1 MEALAAARAQL
12 IEGPRATG
20 DLDRLLT
27 EPLDQLISELSADL
41 SERTAVLAV
50 GGYGRGELW
59 IHSDVDLL
67 ILHEGPPP
75 ETRGLLYPLW
85 DARIKVGH
93 STRTVRDTL
102 TFARDDLNTLCSL
115 LTTRLLWG
123 RTDLIEELQL
133 GLRKLLAGPRA
144 NLADLLAQEQ
154 RQVWDREPFAR
165 QEFDLKTG
173 RGGLRTHHRL
183 DWDRIRADLLKEEA
197 SVPSQPGEL
206 AALAT
211 LGRIRHAIHAI
222 SRRPTD
228 FYPIELRPAVGRW
241 LGEDPTEIAT
251 EAYRAARALDG
262 VAALRWGRVRP
273 SGADPIN
280 EAGSTV
286 VRLVRSR
293 WARRQP
299 ASTPLA
305 QAREAVA
312 SRSAGRLSLWERD
325 LAARSGPPDWSAGDR
340 AALVALLASGT
351 SGWDS
356 LLGLWE
362 SGWLTRALPEIAHL
376 QGLAQVAPFH
386 AHPVDAHLGATVSE
400 IVDLAQSREWSETAD
415 SLGSLDELLLAGF
428 LHDIGKGQGGDHSI
442 TGSVTAQSMLRRIG
456 FSTTTGEVVSRAIR
470 HHLLLN
476 EIAQRRDLAEPAVA
490 AEVAHQVGDLD
501 FLRLLTLLSIADAK
515 ATGPDMWS
523 PWKESLLQTLVD
535 RVEELLQGTSSDLT
549 RSLTES
555 LYQLLENEIDRD
567 RIASH
572 LEGMPPGYV
581 ARFGPEAVASHLR
594 LLEPAPKSGEV
605 RTALVAGAPVSNLVI
620 VTKDRPGLLTT
631 VAGVLSLHNLN
642 VLEASVATR
651 TDGVAVDSFRVTD
664 GRGGDMIGQGRWPA
678 VRESLDLAV
687 AGKLELEERLAAK
700 RQEIPLDLSVEVSG
714 NRIEIEANDRLG
726 LLHDLA
732 FALGQLGVDIELAKI
747 DTRGGRAIDVFTV
760 RNPADLGT
768 RDPFRPDPRTEGYAG
783 GFRTKL
789 HSQAQRRSDV
799 GGGEAAVDHESGAG
813 GEG

>member
-1 MEALAAARAQL
+1 MSEAPKRSNPAEALASARAQL

-20 DLDRLLT
+20 DLDRLLIP
-27 EPLDQLISELSADL
+27 PLDQLIGELSIDL
-41 SERTAVLAV
+41 GDRAAVLAV
-50 GGYGRGELW
+50 GGYGRGQLW

-75 ETRGLLYPLW
+75 ATRALLYPLW

-93 STRTVRDTL
+93 ATRTVRDTL
-102 TFARDDLNTLCSL
+102 AFARDDLNALCSL

-123 RTDLIEELQL
+123 RADLREELQT
-133 GLRKLLAGPRA
+133 GLRKLLSGPRA
-144 NLADLLAQEQ
+144 NLAELLAQEQ
-154 RQVWDREPFAR
+154 QRVWAREPFAL

-183 DWDRIRADLLKEEA
+183 DWDRIRAELLGEEA
-197 SVPSQPGEL
+197 GVPPQPGEA

-211 LGRIRHAIHAI
+211 LCRIRHALHAI

-241 LGEDPTEIAT
+241 LGEDPTETAT
-251 EAYRAARALDG
+251 DAYRAARTLDG
-262 VAALRWGRVRP
+262 VAALRWGRVRTP
-273 SGADPIN
+273 GADPIN

-299 ASTPLA
+299 ASTPFA
-305 QAREAVA
+305 QARTAVA
-312 SRSAGRLSLWERD
+312 SRSEGRLSLWERD
-325 LAARSGPPDWSAGDR
+325 FAAKSGPPDWSPGDR
-340 AALVALLASGT
+340 AALVSLLASGQ
-351 SGWDS
+351 SGWQS

-362 SGWLTRALPEIAHL
+362 AGWLTRALPEIAHL

-400 IVDLAQSREWSETAD
+400 IVKLAESREWSETAD
-415 SLGSLDELLLAGF
+415 SLGSLDELLLSGF
-428 LHDIGKGQGGDHSI
+428 LHDVGKGQGGDHSI
-442 TGSVTAQSMLRRIG
+442 TGAVTAEALLGRIG
-456 FSTTTGEVVSRAIR
+456 FSLTTGEVVSKGIR

-476 EIAQRRDLAEPAVA
+476 EIAQRRDLADPTVA

-501 FLRLLTLLSIADAK
+501 FLHLLTLLSIADAK
-515 ATGPDMWS
+515 ATGAEMWS
-523 PWKESLLQTLVD
+523 PWKESLLRTLVD
-535 RVEELLQGTSSDLT
+535 RVEGLLQGTSSDLA
-549 RSLTES
+549 RSLTET
-555 LYQLLENEIDRD
+555 LYQLLAEEIDRD
-567 RIASH
+567 QIASH
-572 LEGMPPGYV
+572 LEGMPPGYM

-594 LLEPAPKSGEV
+594 LVEPVPRSGEV

-678 VRESLDLAV
+678 VRESLELAV
-687 AGKLELEERLAAK
+687 AGKLDLEERLAAK
-700 RQEIPLDLSVEVSG
+700 RPEIPLDLSVEVSG

-732 FALGQLGVDIELAKI
+732 YALGQLGVDIELAKI

-760 RNPADLGT
+760 RNPVDLGIEAI
-768 RDPFRPDPRTEGYAG
+768 RSALDPQT
-783 GFRTKL
+783 
-789 HSQAQRRSDV
+789 
-799 GGGEAAVDHESGAG
+799 
-813 GEG
+813 